1 MVEFTVL
8 MTSITVHW
16 FARQIISEVFILKIA
31 LTIVQLILSVALV
44 CIVMFQQGRSQGLG
58 AIAGAGDTFLSK
70 NKSKSLDA
78 TLAKLT
84 TVIAAVFIVITLVLN
99 LNIIG

>member
-8 MTSITVHW
+8 MTSITAYR

-31 LTIVQLILSVALV
+31 LTIVQLILAVALV
-44 CIVMFQQGRSQGLG
+44 CIVMFQQGRTQGLG
-58 AIAGAGDTFLSK
+58 AISGAGDTFLSK

-99 LNIIG
+99 LSIIG